1 MVYHIMEH
9 CKLGKGEFKE
19 GHIDGHQKCH
29 CLDSEVDRM
38 NKWMLQS
45 TSWRSLLGY
54 QTWVLTRLF

>member
-1 MVYHIMEH
+1 MEH